1 MQNFSLADVNF
12 LAVLVASL
20 LYYFLG
26 ALWYSPVLFG
36 PTWVKLVG
44 LDMSDPNKKKG
55 MWKLMLF
62 TFINTLITSFVMSL
76 YGAGMGANTF
86 VAGLCLGASTA
97 VGFMVTTITTTF
109 LYEGKPTKLYFIDIG
124 YHFVGFLIAGVV
136 LSVWR

>member
-12 LAVLVASL
+12 LAVAVASL
-20 LYYFLG
+20 MYYFLG

-36 PTWVKLVG
+36 PTWAKLLG
-44 LDMSDPNKKKG
+44 IKFDGDKKG
-55 MWKLMLF
+55 LWKLMLF
-62 TFINTLITSFVMSL
+62 SFINTLITSFIMSL

-86 VAGLCLGASTA
+86 LAGLCLGASTA

-124 YHFVGFLIAGVV
+124 YHFVGFLISGVV